1 MNHGYTLFD
10 CTRGPILAFW
20 SKKFRNPM
28 VGKQRFETCSTR
40 IPHARKK
47 TSNSWKRKNLEVV
60 ETSRFFVGGDKRDR
74 TADLLNA
81 IQALSQA
88 IIYIP
93 PFVSNEKETESC
105 NKLNGVEKLL
115 DADIQRNSD
124 FIIPVHVH
132 AVDDPGNDHF
142 LCRNIGVIV
151 QVCPLEHIIKLL

>member
-1 MNHGYTLFD
+1 MSVEAASII
-10 CTRGPILAFW
+10 PILFLGETKRLDLRRNQAFHNA
-20 SKKFRNPM
+20 S
-28 VGKQRFETCSTR
+28 
-40 IPHARKK
+40 
-47 TSNSWKRKNLEVV
+47 
-60 ETSRFFVGGDKRDR
+60 GGDKRDR

-93 PFVSNEKETESC
+93 PFVSNGKETGSC

-124 FIIPVHVH
+124 FIIPVHIN

>member
-1 MNHGYTLFD
+1 M
-10 CTRGPILAFW
+10 CTNVILV
-20 SKKFRNPM
+20 RIL
-28 VGKQRFETCSTR
+28 VGKSC
-40 IPHARKK
+40 ARSGNVSGMKK
-47 TSNSWKRKNLEVV
+47 ALKHKC
-60 ETSRFFVGGDKRDR
+60 FKAFDGGDKRDR

-88 IIYIP
+88 IIYTP
-93 PFVSNEKETESC
+93 PFVSNGKETGSC